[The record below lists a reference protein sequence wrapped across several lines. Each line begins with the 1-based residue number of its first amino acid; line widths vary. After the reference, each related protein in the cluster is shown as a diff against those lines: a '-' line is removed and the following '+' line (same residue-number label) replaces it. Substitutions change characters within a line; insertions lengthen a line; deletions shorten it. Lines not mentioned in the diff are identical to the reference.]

1 MPSSSLANLCTTAVS
16 PSARSTCRLPTSI
29 PTYTVS
35 ELSTVFSF
43 YRGRLRLRSLLQT
56 RAQRRP
62 KQLFER
68 IPEAPNLATRL
79 PDGLLAQEVI
89 GQPDP
94 ALGPLLIPQT
104 QRTRGRRVCAPGEGS
119 GPSQDRTGR
128 PEAPLPPGPYGPRR
142 PLPASGARHRVCS
155 ALLFTPP
162 RWRGEVGASARR
174 ERGVGRRRIG
184 QGRRK
189 PLSRRALRP
198 RRPLPASGTRHR
210 ACSALHLAPVAGR
223 GRRVCAPGEGSSG
236 YT

>member
-43 YRGRLRLRSLLQT
+43 YRGQLRLRSLLQT

-104 QRTRGRRVCAPGEGS
+104 QRTRGRRGRRARRERGFPNASHRRVPSPGAK
-119 GPSQDRTGR
+119 T
-128 PEAPLPPGPYGPRR
+128 RR
-142 PLPASGARHRVCS
+142 PLPA
-155 ALLFTPP
+155 
-162 RWRGEVGASARR
+162 
-174 ERGVGRRRIG
+174 
-184 QGRRK
+184 K
-189 PLSRRALRP
+189 
-198 RRPLPASGTRHR
+198 
-210 ACSALHLAPVAGR
+210 AGR
-223 GRRVCAPGEGSSG
+223 GEEQTCDRARGRGGARGWVWRAGSCHGPTGCPRS
-236 YT
+236 

>member
-104 QRTRGRRVCAPGEGS
+104 QRTRGRR
-119 GPSQDRTGR
+119 GR
-128 PEAPLPPGPYGPRR
+128 G
-142 PLPASGARHRVCS
+142 
-155 ALLFTPP
+155 
-162 RWRGEVGASARR
+162 ARR
-174 ERGVGRRRIG
+174 ERGAGRRRLNCAP
-184 QGRRK
+184 RT
-189 PLSRRALRP
+189 PLSRRADAPTSP
-198 RRPLPASGTRHR
+198 RGRGEVKRERERAMRSHSVSLPAAGARAMRSHSVPRPACGERPPGPQGPAGEGTR
-210 ACSALHLAPVAGR
+210 G
-223 GRRVCAPGEGSSG
+223 
-236 YT
+236 